1 MRAKVEVG
9 VEGFESCFEDLEILR
24 TSNAGI
30 IMVWAIQK
38 ATAARCGC
46 CIPNSGAHN
55 DMPIKYTS
63 EMTPEQAIAEIRKCL
78 VRHGASAI
86 MALIYGLK
94 YQEDVSRGKP
104 KNDDDDRWWG
114 MMWAFGG
121 LTATMKLE

>member
-1 MRAKVEVG
+1 MKEI
-9 VEGFESCFEDLEILR
+9 GFQGFVAMLLLM
-24 TSNAGI
+24 A
-30 IMVWAIQK
+30 
-38 ATAARCGC
+38 
-46 CIPNSGAHN
+46 
-55 DMPIKYTS
+55 
-63 EMTPEQAIAEIRKCL
+63 
-78 VRHGASAI
+78 AI